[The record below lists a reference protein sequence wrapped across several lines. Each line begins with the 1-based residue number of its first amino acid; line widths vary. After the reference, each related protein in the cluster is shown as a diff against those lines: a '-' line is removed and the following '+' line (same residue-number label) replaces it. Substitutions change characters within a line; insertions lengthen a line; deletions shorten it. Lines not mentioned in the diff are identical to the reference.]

1 MKVTVYVNHEDE
13 EVINEKEFTERLDK
27 ATEEMAKDNL
37 AFEEWVN
44 DYLSAYDIWKA
55 TPEEREEITKK
66 WKEYCREY
74 ISNDGDMMWW
84 QDYELEV

>member
-1 MKVTVYVNHEDE
+1 MKITVYVNHEDE

-37 AFEEWVN
+37 AFSEWID

-55 TPEEREEITKK
+55 TPEEREEILKK
-66 WKEYCREY
+66 WKDYCRDY
-74 ISNDGDMMWW
+74 ILNDGDMVWW
-84 QDYELEV
+84 KEYELEA

>member
-13 EVINEKEFTERLDK
+13 TIINEKEYLERLDK
-27 ATEEMAKDNL
+27 ATEEMTKDNL

-44 DYLSAYDIWKA
+44 DYYSAYDIWKA
-55 TPEEREEITKK
+55 TPEEREEILKK
-66 WKEYCREY
+66 WKDYCREY

-84 QDYELEV
+84 RDYELEI